1 MQGDRSHFY
10 DQLIDRGLPVR
21 RVVRISYTLA
31 GSFALMGCISILLRT
46 RYIII
51 VYALVLLAVAAAVK
65 KFKMVR
71 LEPERPE
78 QTGTPPAGD

>member
-1 MQGDRSHFY
+1 
-10 DQLIDRGLPVR
+10 
-21 RVVRISYTLA
+21 
-31 GSFALMGCISILLRT
+31 MGCISILLRT

-71 LEPERPE
+71 LEPERPKH
-78 QTGTPPAGD
+78 TGPPPAGD